1 MIMNKFSIKK
11 ALPLVLLFSVILS
24 SCYKK
29 FDPASYQPPFTIN
42 GYTSVAEVGAG
53 SLIGYW
59 AFNGNYVDSVSNTAG
74 TPKNTTF
81 APGFKGQ
88 SLQGATN
95 AYVLA
100 APSNA
105 IKT

>member
-1 MIMNKFSIKK
+1 MIMKKIFERKF
-11 ALPLVLLFSVILS
+11 VLLLMSCTVILS

-29 FDPASYQPPFTIN
+29 FDPASYQPPFTTN
-42 GYTSVAEVGAG
+42 GFTSVAEIGAG
-53 SLIGYW
+53 SLVGYW
-59 AFNGNYVDSVSNTAG
+59 AFNGGYVDSVSNTAG
-74 TPKNTTF
+74 TGTKTSF

-95 AYVLA
+95 AYVLH

-105 IKT
+105 